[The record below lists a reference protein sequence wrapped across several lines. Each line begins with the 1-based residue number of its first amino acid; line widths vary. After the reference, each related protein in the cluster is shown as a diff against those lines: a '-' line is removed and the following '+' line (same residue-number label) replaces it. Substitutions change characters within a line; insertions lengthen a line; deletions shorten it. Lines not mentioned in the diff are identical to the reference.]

1 MSARERFDNLTAGRP
16 PHGPV
21 SVIIPAFNEQAGVG
35 EVVRLVQKALKS
47 TKIKH
52 EILVVDDG
60 SRDQTA
66 AKARQAG
73 ARVVSMGENRGYGA
87 SIKAGMREAKTNLI
101 AIIDA
106 DGTYP
111 ADELPELLRLVET
124 ADMAVGARVRP
135 GAAIPSL
142 RRFPKWLLGKWANY
156 LADRKIPDLNSGL
169 RVFKKGIATRYE
181 GLCPNGFS
189 FTTTITLALECHGY
203 IVKYRPISYAPRVG
217 ESKIRPFRDTLNFF
231 SLVLRVVM
239 YFKPLKIF
247 IPLSGIIFM
256 SGLALGVIT
265 RVNGQPFDS
274 TTLFLLVTSLQI
286 ALWIAITGLLADLLV
301 KRGR

>member
-1 MSARERFDNLTAGRP
+1 MKSNEA
-16 PHGPV
+16 V
-21 SVIIPAFNEQAGVG
+21 SVIIPAFNEERGVG
-35 EVVRLVQKALKS
+35 PVVKRVRQTLSRAKVR
-47 TKIKH
+47 H

-66 AKARQAG
+66 FNAHQAG
-73 ARVVSMGENRGYGA
+73 AKVISMGENRGYGA
-87 SIKAGMREAKTNLI
+87 SIKAGMRQAQNNLI
-101 AIIDA
+101 AILDA

-111 ADELPELLRLVET
+111 VEELPALIQLSQT
-124 ADMAVGARVRP
+124 SDMAVGARTKP
-135 GAAIPSL
+135 GVAIPSL

-169 RVFKKGIATRYE
+169 RVFRKNIAARYE
-181 GLCPNGFS
+181 GLFPNGFS

-203 IVKYRPISYAPRVG
+203 IVKYLPISYEARVG
-217 ESKIRPFRDTLNFF
+217 ESKIRPIHDTINFF

-247 IPLSGIIFM
+247 IPLSAIMLLSGVASGI
-256 SGLALGVIT
+256 STRLQGQALNT
-265 RVNGQPFDS
+265 
-274 TTLFLLVTSLQI
+274 TTLFLLVAGVQI
-286 ALWIAITGLLADLLV
+286 AALGLLADLLV

>member
-1 MSARERFDNLTAGRP
+1 MKPEAVT
-16 PHGPV
+16 V
-21 SVIIPAFNEQAGVG
+21 VIPAFNEEEAVG
-35 EVVRLVQKALKS
+35 EVVQEVRKTLKRA
-47 TKIKH
+47 KVLH

-66 AKARQAG
+66 VRAKKAG
-73 ARVVSMGENRGYGA
+73 AKVVSMGENRGYGA
-87 SIKAGMREAKTNLI
+87 SIKAGMRESQYDLI
-101 AIIDA
+101 AITDA

-111 ADELPELLRLVET
+111 AGELPELLRMVET
-124 ADMAVGARVRP
+124 ADMAVGARVKP

-169 RVFKKGIATRYE
+169 RVFKKRIAARYE

-203 IVKYRPISYAPRVG
+203 IVKYRPISYAPRIG
-217 ESKIRPFRDTLNFF
+217 ESKIRPFRDTVNFF

-256 SGLALGVIT
+256 SGLALGLT
-265 RVNGQPFDS
+265 TWLNHQPFTG

>member
-1 MSARERFDNLTAGRP
+1 MKNEAVT
-16 PHGPV
+16 V
-21 SVIIPAFNEQAGVG
+21 VIPAYNEEKAVAGVIGEIRKVLEQAGVP
-35 EVVRLVQKALKS
+35 
-47 TKIKH
+47 H

-60 SRDQTA
+60 SRDGTA
-66 AKARQAG
+66 ARAKEAG

-87 SIKAGMREAKTNLI
+87 SIKAGMRESQYGLI
-101 AIIDA
+101 AITDA

-111 ADELPELLRLVET
+111 SGELPELLRMVET
-124 ADMAVGARVRP
+124 ADMAVGARVKA
-135 GAAIPSL
+135 GAAIPTL

-169 RVFKKGIATRYE
+169 RVFKKNIAARYE

-203 IVKYRPISYAPRVG
+203 IVKYRPIAYAPRVG
-217 ESKIRPFRDTLNFF
+217 ESKIRPFRDTFNFF

-247 IPLSGIIFM
+247 IPLSGIILM
-256 SGLALGVIT
+256 SGLALGLT
-265 RVNGQPFDS
+265 TWFGRQPFTN

>member
-1 MSARERFDNLTAGRP
+1 MKNEAVT
-16 PHGPV
+16 V
-21 SVIIPAFNEQAGVG
+21 VIPAFNEEKAVADVVG
-35 EVVRLVQKALKS
+35 EVRKVLKRARVP
-47 TKIKH
+47 H
-52 EILVVDDG
+52 EVVVVDDG
-60 SRDQTA
+60 SRDHTA
-66 AKARQAG
+66 ARAQKAG

-101 AIIDA
+101 AITDA

-111 ADELPELLRLVET
+111 AGELPELLKMVET
-124 ADMAVGARVRP
+124 ADMAVGARLKA

-169 RVFKKGIATRYE
+169 RVFKKNIAARYE

-217 ESKIRPFRDTLNFF
+217 ESKIRPFRDTFNFF

-247 IPLSGIIFM
+247 IPLSAIILV
-256 SGLALGVIT
+256 SGLALGVT
-265 RVNGQPFDS
+265 TWLNHQPFS
-274 TTLFLLVTSLQI
+274 GTTLFLLITSLQI

>member
-1 MSARERFDNLTAGRP
+1 MKSKE
-16 PHGPV
+16 PV
-21 SVIIPAFNEQAGVG
+21 TVLIPAFNEEKAVG
-35 EVVRLVQKALKS
+35 DVVRKVRESLRRGRIA
-47 TKIKH
+47 H
-52 EILVVDDG
+52 EIIVVDDG
-60 SRDQTA
+60 SSDATA
-66 AKARQAG
+66 AQARKAG

-87 SIKAGMREAKTNLI
+87 SLKAGMRQARYNLI
-101 AIIDA
+101 AMLDA

-111 ADELPELLRLVET
+111 PEELPNLVRLVET
-124 ADMAVGARVRP
+124 ADMAVGARIKQ

-169 RVFKKGIATRYE
+169 RVFRRNIAARYE
-181 GLCPNGFS
+181 GLFPNGFS

-203 IVKYRPISYAPRVG
+203 IVKYHPVSYAVRIG
-217 ESKIRPFRDTLNFF
+217 SSKIKPLQDTLNFF

-247 IPLSGIIFM
+247 IPLSGIILVGGVA
-256 SGLALGVIT
+256 SGILSRLQ
-265 RVNGQPFDS
+265 GQPLS
-274 TTLFLLVTSLQI
+274 GTTLFLLVASLQI
-286 ALWIAITGLLADLLV
+286 AALGLLADLLV

>member
-1 MSARERFDNLTAGRP
+1 MKTAEA
-16 PHGPV
+16 V
-21 SVIIPAFNEQAGVG
+21 SVIIPAFNEEAGVG
-35 EVVRLVQKALKS
+35 DVVKRVRQVLTRS
-47 TKIKH
+47 KIKH

-60 SRDQTA
+60 SKDQTA
-66 AKARQAG
+66 LRAQKAG
-73 ARVVSMGENRGYGA
+73 ARVISMGENRGYGA
-87 SIKAGMREAKTNLI
+87 SIKAGMREALYPLI
-101 AIIDA
+101 AITDG

-111 ADELPELLRLVET
+111 VEELPVLVQMT
-124 ADMAVGARVRP
+124 QNADMAVGARTKP

-169 RVFKKGIATRYE
+169 RVFRKTAALRYE
-181 GLCPNGFS
+181 GLFPNGFS

-203 IVKYRPISYAPRVG
+203 IVKYRPITYAPRIG
-217 ESKIRPFRDTLNFF
+217 KSKIKPIQDTINFF

-247 IPLSGIIFM
+247 IPM
-256 SGLALGVIT
+256 SGMIFVVALWSLLNAYCQGAVL
-265 RVNGQPFDS
+265 PS
-274 TTLFLLVTSLQI
+274 STLFLLVAGVQVA
-286 ALWIAITGLLADLLV
+286 ALGLLADLLV

>member
-1 MSARERFDNLTAGRP
+1 MKSPEA
-16 PHGPV
+16 V
-21 SVIIPAFNEQAGVG
+21 SVIIPAFNEEAGVG
-35 EVVRLVQKALKS
+35 DVIKRVRQVLTRAR
-47 TKIKH
+47 IKY

-60 SRDQTA
+60 SRDKTA
-66 AKARQAG
+66 LRAGKAG
-73 ARVVSMGENRGYGA
+73 ARIISMGENRGYGA
-87 SIKAGMREAKTNLI
+87 SIKAGMREALYPLI
-101 AIIDA
+101 AITDA

-111 ADELPELLRLVET
+111 VEELPVLVQMT
-124 ADMAVGARVRP
+124 QNADMAVGARTKP

-169 RVFKKGIATRYE
+169 RVFRKTAALRYE
-181 GLCPNGFS
+181 GLFPNGFS

-203 IVKYRPISYAPRVG
+203 IVKYLPIDYAPRIG
-217 ESKIRPFRDTLNFF
+217 KSKIRPIQDTINFF

-247 IPLSGIIFM
+247 IPMSGIIFVVVLA
-256 SGLALGVIT
+256 SGLSDYCHGAVL
-265 RVNGQPFDS
+265 S
-274 TTLFLLVTSLQI
+274 SSTLFLFVAGVQVA
-286 ALWIAITGLLADLLV
+286 ALGLLADLLV

>member
-1 MSARERFDNLTAGRP
+1 MKNEAVT
-16 PHGPV
+16 V
-21 SVIIPAFNEQAGVG
+21 VIPAFNEEKAVADVVG
-35 EVVRLVQKALKS
+35 EVRKVLKRARVP
-47 TKIKH
+47 H
-52 EILVVDDG
+52 EVVVVDDG
-60 SRDQTA
+60 SRDHTA
-66 AKARQAG
+66 ARAQKAG

-101 AIIDA
+101 AITDA

-111 ADELPELLRLVET
+111 AGELPELLKMVET
-124 ADMAVGARVRP
+124 ADMAVGARVKA

-169 RVFKKGIATRYE
+169 RVFKKNIAARYE

-217 ESKIRPFRDTLNFF
+217 ESKIRPFRDTFNFF

-247 IPLSGIIFM
+247 IPLSAIILV
-256 SGLALGVIT
+256 SGLGLGVT
-265 RVNGQPFDS
+265 TWLNHQPFS
-274 TTLFLLVTSLQI
+274 GTTLFLLITSLQI

>member
-1 MSARERFDNLTAGRP
+1 VKNAEA
-16 PHGPV
+16 V
-21 SVIIPAFNEQAGVG
+21 SVIIPAFNEEGGVSD
-35 EVVRLVQKALKS
+35 VVKQIRQVLTKA
-47 TKIKH
+47 KIKH

-60 SRDQTA
+60 SKDRTA
-66 AKARQAG
+66 VRARQAG
-73 ARVVSMGENRGYGA
+73 AQVISMGENRGYGA
-87 SIKAGMREAKTNLI
+87 SIKAGMRQAQYPLI
-101 AIIDA
+101 AITDA

-111 ADELPELLRLVET
+111 SAELPALIEMTRT
-124 ADMAVGARVRP
+124 SDMAVGARTKP

-169 RVFKKGIATRYE
+169 RVFRKTIALRYE
-181 GLCPNGFS
+181 GLFPNGFS

-203 IVKYRPISYAPRVG
+203 IVKYRPIDYAPRVG
-217 ESKIRPFRDTLNFF
+217 QSKIKPIQDTINFF

-247 IPLSGIIFM
+247 IPLSGIIFV
-256 SGLALGVIT
+256 GVLAIVLNAYCHGASL
-265 RVNGQPFDS
+265 PSS
-274 TTLFLLVTSLQI
+274 TSFLLVAGVQVA
-286 ALWIAITGLLADLLV
+286 ALGLLADLLV

>member
-1 MSARERFDNLTAGRP
+1 MKKEAVT
-16 PHGPV
+16 V
-21 SVIIPAFNEQAGVG
+21 VIPAFNEERAVAGVVG
-35 EVVRLVQKALKS
+35 EVRGVLKRARVPY
-47 TKIKH
+47 
-52 EILVVDDG
+52 EIVVVDDG

-66 AKARQAG
+66 ARAKKAG
-73 ARVVSMGENRGYGA
+73 ARVISMGENRGYGA

-111 ADELPELLRLVET
+111 AGELPELLKMVET
-124 ADMAVGARVRP
+124 ADMAVGARVKA

-169 RVFKKGIATRYE
+169 RVFKKNIAARYE

-217 ESKIRPFRDTLNFF
+217 ESKIRPFRDTFNFF

-247 IPLSGIIFM
+247 IPLSAIILV
-256 SGLALGVIT
+256 SGLALGVT
-265 RVNGQPFDS
+265 TWFNHQPFS
-274 TTLFLLVTSLQI
+274 NTILFILISSLQI

>member
-1 MSARERFDNLTAGRP
+1 MKEKS
-16 PHGPV
+16 V
-21 SVIIPAFNEQAGVG
+21 SVVIPAFNEEKAVAGVVREIRRVLTRSRIPY
-35 EVVRLVQKALKS
+35 EV
-47 TKIKH
+47 
-52 EILVVDDG
+52 LVVDDG

-66 AKARQAG
+66 SQAHEAG

-87 SIKAGMREAKTNLI
+87 SIKAGMRESQFGLI
-101 AIIDA
+101 AITDA

-111 ADELPELLRLVET
+111 AGELPELIRMVET
-124 ADMAVGARVRP
+124 ADMAVGARVKP

-169 RVFKKGIATRYE
+169 RVFKKNIAARYE

-203 IVKYRPISYAPRVG
+203 IVKYRPISYAPRIG
-217 ESKIRPFRDTLNFF
+217 ESKIRPFRDTFNFF

-247 IPLSGIIFM
+247 IPLSGIIFLI
-256 SGLALGVIT
+256 GLGLGVT
-265 RVNGQPFDS
+265 TWMNHQPF
-274 TTLFLLVTSLQI
+274 TGATLFLLVASLQI